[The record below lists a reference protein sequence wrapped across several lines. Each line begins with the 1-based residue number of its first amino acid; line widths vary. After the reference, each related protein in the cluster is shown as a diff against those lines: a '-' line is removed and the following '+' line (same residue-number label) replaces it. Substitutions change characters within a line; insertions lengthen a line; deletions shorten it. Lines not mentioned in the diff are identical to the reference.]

1 MIILSLDR
9 YALLAGRMEAEALR
23 FSNINR
29 PEFERKLILLA
40 ERSEV
45 EGLRFSNF
53 KRSEF
58 ERKLILRSERSDA
71 EALDFP
77 TLTVHSL
84 SGNEYCWQREARH
97 KLCGFPALTGV
108 VSTEMN
114 LAGRA
119 K

>member
-1 MIILSLDR
+1 MIILALDP
-9 YALLAGRMEAEALR
+9 YALLAGRMAEALR

-40 ERSEV
+40 ERS
-45 EGLRFSNF
+45 
-53 KRSEF
+53 
-58 ERKLILRSERSDA
+58 DA

-77 TLTVHSL
+77 TLIVHSL
-84 SGNEYCWQREARH
+84 SGHEYCWQREARH